1 MRINSIKIDKLFEIF
16 DYTISFGEKE
26 NVLIITGPNGF
37 GKTMVL
43 NIIFSLFNR
52 KFLFFHKLVF
62 ETITFLLDKNVRIS
76 ITKTSEK
83 EKPVIRFVFYQNDV
97 EIESFEYSNKLETG
111 FERNIERYLPVRRI
125 APDSWID
132 IRTDRVLKT
141 EDLLNEYIDQLPQDV
156 SKNILRIKSPLVNEI
171 LDSIQVHLIKE
182 QRLFTKI
189 QNTERN
195 YREDREQTVMIETI
209 QTYAKEL
216 KQVIATYS
224 QQSFIQTQ
232 TLDSSYPDRLINE
245 KTHLTEDEYK
255 LKFNALKIK
264 QEKLIEFDLYQG
276 KQKFLA
282 YSPDDSKALSVYIK
296 DFEQKLSVFDN
307 LVEKLELFTTILN
320 ERRFTFK
327 TIQIKRDNGFVFITN
342 KGKELE
348 LNQLSSGEQH
358 EVVLLYELIFNV
370 KSGTLVL
377 IDEPEISL
385 HVTWQKA
392 FLNDLL
398 KIIQIQNIQVLVATH
413 SPSII
418 NGRWDLVYN
427 LEKEDNK

>member
-37 GKTMVL
+37 GKTMLL
-43 NIIFSLFNR
+43 NVVFSLFNR

-62 ETITFLLDKNVRIS
+62 ETITFLLDNNVRIT
-76 ITKTSEK
+76 ITKIIEK
-83 EKPVIRFVFYQNDV
+83 EKPVTRFTFFQNDN

-125 APDSWID
+125 APDSWLD
-132 IRTDRVLKT
+132 IRTERILKT
-141 EDLLNEYIDQLPQDV
+141 EDLLNEYIDQLPEDV
-156 SKNILRIKSPLVNEI
+156 SKNILRIKSPLTNEI

-245 KTHLTEDEYK
+245 TTLLTEDEYK
-255 LKFNALKIK
+255 LKFNALKVK

-282 YSPDDSKALSVYIK
+282 YSHDDSKALSVYIK
-296 DFEQKLSVFDN
+296 DFEQKLSVFDG

-327 TIQIKRDNGFVFITN
+327 TIQIKRDNGFVFITS
-342 KGKELE
+342 KGKQLE

-370 KSGTLVL
+370 KPDTLVL

-398 KIIQIQNIQVLVATH
+398 KIIKIQNIHVLVATH

-427 LEKEDNK
+427 LEKEDHK

>member
-1 MRINSIKIDKLFEIF
+1 M
-16 DYTISFGEKE
+16 
-26 NVLIITGPNGF
+26 
-37 GKTMVL
+37 
-43 NIIFSLFNR
+43 
-52 KFLFFHKLVF
+52 
-62 ETITFLLDKNVRIS
+62 
-76 ITKTSEK
+76 
-83 EKPVIRFVFYQNDV
+83 
-97 EIESFEYSNKLETG
+97 ETG

-125 APDSWID
+125 APDSWLD
-132 IRTDRVLKT
+132 IRTERILKT
-141 EDLLNEYIDQLPQDV
+141 EDLLNEYIDQLPEDV
-156 SKNILRIKSPLVNEI
+156 SKNILRIKSPLTNEI

-209 QTYAKEL
+209 QNYAKEL

-245 KTHLTEDEYK
+245 TTLLTEDEYK
-255 LKFNALKIK
+255 LKFNALKVK

-282 YSPDDSKALSVYIK
+282 YSHDDSKALSVYIK
-296 DFEQKLSVFDN
+296 DFEQKLSVFDG

-327 TIQIKRDNGFVFITN
+327 TIQIKRDNGFVFITS
-342 KGKELE
+342 KGKKLE

-370 KSGTLVL
+370 KPDTLVL

-398 KIIQIQNIQVLVATH
+398 KIIKIQNIHVLVATH

-427 LEKEDNK
+427 LEKEDHK